1 MPHTIIIKT
10 QGTFYTHLEEK
21 SVMETFTVVEG
32 LTVQYKGLDVMTV
45 PNMIQHDIKFIDAVT
60 LFLNKYFSSPKQS
73 SDSYPEGSYISLLAE
88 WSNDNDLDHLIIE
101 DCFSSYLEKVRIIE
115 LLNSNIPRDFVFA
128 RVTDSDGY
136 YVVLFEEHP
145 IHCQSIALVF
155 ATYHIISCFLND
167 EPI

>member
-1 MPHTIIIKT
+1 
-10 QGTFYTHLEEK
+10 
-21 SVMETFTVVEG
+21 MEMFTVVDH
-32 LTVQYKGLDVMTV
+32 TVQYKGQNVMSV
-45 PNMIQHDIKFIDAVT
+45 PHMIQHDIIFIDALT
-60 LFLNKYFSSPKQS
+60 GFLNKFFSNPEQP
-73 SDSYPEGSYISLLAE
+73 SDSYPEGSYISLLSE
-88 WSNDNDLDHLIIE
+88 WSDDIDQDHLIIE
-101 DCFSSYLEKVRIIE
+101 DCFSSYLEKVRIVE

-136 YVVLFEEHP
+136 YVVLFEEHH

>member
-1 MPHTIIIKT
+1 MEMFTIVD
-10 QGTFYTHLEEK
+10 GH
-21 SVMETFTVVEG
+21 
-32 LTVQYKGLDVMTV
+32 TVQYKGHGVMSV
-45 PNMIQHDIKFIDAVT
+45 PHMVQHEIVFIDAVT
-60 LFLNKYFSSPKQS
+60 GFLNNYFTSPKKS

-88 WSNDNDLDHLIIE
+88 WSDDIDQDHLIIE

-136 YVVLFEEHP
+136 YVVLFEEHH
-145 IHCQSIALVF
+145 IYCHSIALVY
-155 ATYHIISCFLND
+155 ATYHIISCLLND

>member
-1 MPHTIIIKT
+1 
-10 QGTFYTHLEEK
+10 
-21 SVMETFTVVEG
+21 MEMFTVVDG
-32 LTVQYKGLDVMTV
+32 LTVQYKGNDVMSV
-45 PNMIQHDIKFIDAVT
+45 PNMIHHDIIFIDAVT

-88 WSNDNDLDHLIIE
+88 WSDDINQDHLIIE
-101 DCFSSYLEKVRIIE
+101 DCFSSYLEKVRIVE
-115 LLNSNIPRDFVFA
+115 LLNSNIPKDFVFTSL
-128 RVTDSDGY
+128 TDSHGFD
-136 YVVLFEEHP
+136 VVLFEEHH

>member
-1 MPHTIIIKT
+1 MEMFTIVD
-10 QGTFYTHLEEK
+10 GH
-21 SVMETFTVVEG
+21 
-32 LTVQYKGLDVMTV
+32 TVQYKGHGVMSV
-45 PNMIQHDIKFIDAVT
+45 PHMIQYDIIFIDAVT
-60 LFLNKYFSSPKQS
+60 LFLNKYFSSPKKS

-88 WSNDNDLDHLIIE
+88 WSDDFDQDHLIIE

-136 YVVLFEEHP
+136 YVVLFEEHH

-155 ATYHIISCFLND
+155 ATYHIISCLLND